1 MFEIYLFYA
10 FIAFLLTYFA
20 TPIVIRASYAI
31 GALDHPGVRRIHK
44 KATPNIGGLAIFFG
58 FIMVTIFSLELSRE
72 VLGLILGSTLMLIM
86 GFVDDIVGL
95 KAIPKLISQITG
107 ALILIYFGISIEF
120 LTNPT
125 GATSV
130 FALGWLS
137 YPLTVIW
144 IVGITNAINIIDGI
158 DGQAAGVVTISAA
171 VIAAV
176 AVLTGRPQILPLA
189 LYLGASSLA
198 FLRYNFFPA
207 KIFMGDTGSQFLG
220 FTLAGIAIIGTLKS
234 AALISL
240 LIPALA
246 VGVPLFDTAA
256 AIIRR
261 TKNKKPIAVADKEH
275 LHHFFLNMG
284 YNQRQAV
291 LIMYGLNTILGLLAI
306 ISTQVSSWQSVVLF
320 LMAIIFMIF
329 IKTGKFK
336 TKKST
341 KTTVK
346 KSSEKK
352 NTKKPVKKEKKK

>member
-20 TPIVIRASYAI
+20 TPIVIRAAYAI
-31 GALDHPGVRRIHK
+31 GALDHPEDRRIHK
-44 KATPNIGGLAIFFG
+44 KSTPNIGGLAIFFG
-58 FIMVTIFSLELSRE
+58 FIIVTIFSLELSRE

-95 KAIPKLISQITG
+95 KAAPKLIAQITG
-107 ALILIYFGISIEF
+107 ALILIYFGISINF

-125 GATSV
+125 EATSV
-130 FALGWLS
+130 FTLGWLA
-137 YPLTVIW
+137 YPLTILW

-158 DGQAAGVVTISAA
+158 DGLAAGVVAISAA

-176 AVLTGRPQILPLA
+176 AFLTGRPQILPLA
-189 LYLGASSLA
+189 LYLEASSLA
-198 FLRYNFFPA
+198 FLRYNFSPA

-261 TKNKKPIAVADKEH
+261 TKNKKPIAMADKEH
-275 LHHFFLNMG
+275 LHHFFLNLG
-284 YNQRQAV
+284 YNQRQVV

-306 ISTQVSSWQSVVLF
+306 ISTQVSKWQSIELF
-320 LMAIIFMIF
+320 
-329 IKTGKFK
+329 
-336 TKKST
+336 
-341 KTTVK
+341 
-346 KSSEKK
+346 
-352 NTKKPVKKEKKK
+352 